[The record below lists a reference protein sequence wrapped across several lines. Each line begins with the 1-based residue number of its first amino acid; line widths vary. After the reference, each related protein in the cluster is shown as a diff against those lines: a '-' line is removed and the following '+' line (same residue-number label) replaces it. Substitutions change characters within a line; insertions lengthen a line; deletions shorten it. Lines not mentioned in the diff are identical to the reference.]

1 MDSYVVKTENFE
13 GPLDLLLDFIE
24 KRKLHINDISLSQVT
39 DDYINQVKKLQEFSI
54 PGIANFIL
62 VASTLLLIKSRS
74 LLPHLSL
81 SEEEEADISDLEE
94 RLKIYKRVRELS
106 VHIKSRFGKEI
117 IFERGEQKNEPI
129 FSPPDMV
136 TIPSLLASVK
146 VVIKNIPIKEITPR
160 AVVKKIISLEEMIVR
175 LVERVEGS
183 LKLSFREFSKGSV
196 EKVEIIVSFLAMLE
210 LVKQGSIDVAQEKMF
225 ADIEMESQGVGVPR
239 YLGRG

>member
-1 MDSYVVKTENFE
+1 MDNYVVKTENFE

-74 LLPHLSL
+74 LLPNLSL

-94 RLKIYKRVRELS
+94 RLKIYKRIKELS
-106 VHIKSRFGKEI
+106 VYVKNNFGREI
-117 IFERGEQKNEPI
+117 IFERGELKNEPV
-129 FSPPDMV
+129 FSPPEEM
-136 TIPSLLASVK
+136 TSMSLIGSLKS
-146 VVIKNIPIKEITPR
+146 VIKNIPIKEITPR
-160 AVVKKIISLEEMIVR
+160 AIVKKIISLEEMIAR
-175 LVERVEGS
+175 LVQRVEGS
-183 LKLSFREFSKGSV
+183 LKLSFKEFSKGSV

-210 LVKQGSIDVAQEKMF
+210 LVKQGSIDVMQEKMF
-225 ADIEMESQGVGVPR
+225 DDIQMEAQSVDVPK
-239 YLGRG
+239 YQ

>member
-1 MDSYVVKTENFE
+1 MDNYVVKTENFE
-13 GPLDLLLDFIE
+13 GPLELLLDFIE

-94 RLKIYKRVRELS
+94 RLKIYKRIKELS
-106 VHIKSRFGKEI
+106 VYVKNNFGREI
-117 IFERGEQKNEPI
+117 IFERGEQKNIEPV
-129 FSPPDMV
+129 FSPPDMM

-146 VVIKNIPIKEITPR
+146 IVINNIPIKEITPR
-160 AVVKKIISLEEMIVR
+160 AVVKKIISLEEMIAR
-175 LVERVEGS
+175 LVQRVEGS
-183 LKLSFREFSKGSV
+183 LKLSFKEFSKGSV

-210 LVKQGSIDVAQEKMF
+210 LVKQGSIDVMQEKMF
-225 ADIEMESQGVGVPR
+225 DDIEMEAQSIDVPK
-239 YLGRG
+239 YH